1 MYSLPESHM
10 HAAGPG
16 EAGPAPYGRGTP
28 HRTEAVQRRQS
39 RFPEVTADGAM
50 IWVLERPSLIVFM
63 TIIGVLAGLAFAML
77 AKPSYVASTDI
88 MVPPSNFQVLPSDL
102 YNAPQ
107 QQSDAQLLD
116 IQTKL
121 QLITSGN
128 VLKRVVH
135 DLKLDSVPEF
145 SGTEDSPLSP
155 IMRLF
160 SAPPAETDKI
170 ESAVRTL
177 AKRIK
182 IERQAGT
189 YLASVSVSARTPE
202 TAVNIAQSLNRS
214 FMSELTQADVDLAS
228 EATST
233 LESRL
238 AELRRSATDAA
249 AAAATFRQQNG
260 LQASAG
266 ELMSAQTLTQINA
279 KRVDAEQL
287 YMQRKARYDL
297 LAGKK
302 GDSTG
307 STEVLQSPGLTAAR
321 QQYDQLNQS
330 YADMAQVLGPRHPQL
345 LQLKERL
352 AMAKAAVSDELERLK
367 QAAKLEMTQAKA
379 VFDDLTRQM
388 TKARDSVSMDTN
400 AQVKLDELDRDART
414 KMALY
419 ESFLK
424 RAGETNER
432 QQINLTNVRIVSR
445 PLLPE
450 RRSFPPPTLLL
461 AGGGGAAG
469 LILGLLMAGMFGFL
483 AEARVMRMTSRV

>member
-1 MYSLPESHM
+1 MYSLPQSHM

-16 EAGPAPYGRGTP
+16 EAGSAPYGPGAPYRA
-28 HRTEAVQRRQS
+28 EALQPKPS
-39 RFPEVTADGAM
+39 RFPEVTADGVI
-50 IWVLERPSLIVFM
+50 IWVLERPSLIVLM
-63 TIIGVLAGLAFAML
+63 TIIGVLAGLTFAML

-135 DLKLDSVPEF
+135 DMKLDSVPEF
-145 SGTEDSPLSP
+145 AGTENTLLSA
-155 IMRLF
+155 IMHLF
-160 SAPPAETDKI
+160 TPPPADTDKI

-189 YLASVSVSARTPE
+189 YLASVSVAARTPE
-202 TAVNIAQSLNRS
+202 MAVNIAQSLNRS

-238 AELRRSATDAA
+238 AELKRSATDAA
-249 AAAATFRQQNG
+249 AAAAAFRQQNG
-260 LQASAG
+260 LQASSG
-266 ELMSAQTLTQINA
+266 ELMSSQSLSQINV
-279 KRVDAEQL
+279 KRLDAEQI

-297 LAGKK
+297 LTGKK
-302 GDSTG
+302 TDGNSAD
-307 STEVLQSPGLTAAR
+307 VLQSPGLTAAR

-352 AMAKAAVSDELERLK
+352 AMAKAAVTDELERLK

-379 VFDDLTRQM
+379 VLDDLTRQM
-388 TKARDSVSMDTN
+388 TKARDSVSVDTN

-450 RRSFPPPTLLL
+450 RRSFPPPTWLL

-469 LILGLLMAGMFGFL
+469 LILGLMMAAMFGFL
-483 AEARVMRMTSRV
+483 AETRVMRVTSRV